1 MRPTALNQDE
11 LLELFDG
18 SETGAG
24 YTLVPATD
32 MDMRGKNSEPKASL
46 EVVYDNV

>member
-1 MRPTALNQDE
+1 LNQDE

-32 MDMRGKNSEPKASL
+32 TDMRGKNAVVKESL